1 MALDVTVGGA
11 NAQAYGD
18 LTAFAAYC
26 DTVGYSLVSYVT
38 EKQEEASVRGCA
50 WLDAFY
56 QRRWPG
62 YRKNGRSQARA
73 WPRTGAT
80 DAEGETID
88 ENTIP
93 PEVLRA
99 SFEATYYELVKPYS
113 LSPMMIPNQQKVL
126 TRADDLAW
134 SVIRRSSRREDNLPV
149 LTVVDRLLST
159 IVPINNYRYYK
170 TV

>member
-1 MALDVTVGGA
+1 MALDVTVGGS

-26 DTVGYSLVSYVT
+26 DTVGYSLVSYSN
-38 EKQEEASVRGCA
+38 ELQEEASVRGCS

-62 YRKNGRSQARA
+62 TRKNGRSQARA
-73 WPRTGAT
+73 WPRTGAI
-80 DAEGETID
+80 DAEGVSID
-88 ENTIP
+88 DATIP
-93 PEVLRA
+93 PEVLKA
-99 SFEATYYELVKPYS
+99 SFEATYYELVNPYK

-126 TRADDLAW
+126 TGAEGLSW
-134 SVIRRSSRREDNLPV
+134 SVIRRSARKEDNLPV

-159 IVPINNYRYYK
+159 IVPLSNYRWYK
-170 TV
+170 SV